1 MNILNRRMF
10 ANGDVANA
18 NQSPSKMIDIPNLIN
33 YYVSQGFNSVDIK
46 EMLPEVPMAVI
57 ESAVNALGGSVN
69 PAIASPGADEFAG
82 NINPFVE
89 MQETTTLAN
98 QQGDTTINPSFPVG
112 AASPELPSE
121 ADISMIPEDIR
132 RYMEATAGL
141 FDNEGMVTAI
151 MMNFDL
157 SEEEARSIVGMA
169 PKPSTDISV
178 IEPSLEKVSLAP
190 QEDGLPEIAEI
201 GADTGLGPNE
211 YRTSDGIVHQ
221 IDPVKFAESLSSEND
236 RIITGLLLNPNVD
249 YGTNLATIVENIAR
263 GRSSTLTPEESIRV
277 GADPSTIVSPGAELN
292 MATKYGIDF
301 AKEGIEGLY
310 NLVKKPFTD
319 PTLRG
324 ILLGRDAEL
333 RAREQGS
340 GQYEDIFPTAIG
352 GPASNM
358 SPEVY
363 ASTGGELPSVLDDIV
378 VFSST
383 GTVEKDLEEIAKEEA
398 KPIEEKDGVV
408 TTEETSTKD
417 GDATGTSADPAGTGD
432 VAGKDEKDK
441 GEDEKDADLPQ
452 GMTVASENDQA
463 GQLFKTLGN
472 AFNSDANL
480 RMMRNVGK
488 ALTQY
493 GNIAEGIGV
502 GSAAASEERQL
513 QEQLDAKREAELAAA
528 GGLSV
533 GDNEKVLKS
542 KESLNDYIKDYNN
555 AIAAEELTTG
565 ILGILSNPAQNITS
579 FASKIGTTVDEFLN
593 FAGVSSV
600 QDFEKMKPGR
610 RAKAMLKVLTNRDI
624 KEILGESGR
633 TISNIDRQIAEK
645 IMGSLRLF
653 DPEDSVGTMKF
664 KLEENLRSIT
674 TKKSLSQRNIKAN
687 AKFIAGYD
695 PKSIFDD
702 IELLMIL
709 NDELNY
715 NLQRP
720 ASASAAASSP
730 EPGGIFIDDSK

>member
-1 MNILNRRMF
+1 MF

-69 PAIASPGADEFAG
+69 PAIASPGADEFSG

-98 QQGDTTINPSFPVG
+98 QQGDTTINPSFPQP
-112 AASPELPSE
+112 ATPPELPSE

-132 RYMEATAGL
+132 RYMQATAQI
-141 FDNEGMVTAI
+141 FDDEGMVSAI

-157 SEEEARSIVGMA
+157 SEEEARSIVGMS
-169 PKPSTDISV
+169 PKPSTDINV
-178 IEPSLEKVSLAP
+178 IEPSLEKVSLTAK
-190 QEDGLPEIAEI
+190 EDDLPEISEI
-201 GADTGLGPNE
+201 GTATELGPNQ
-211 YRTSDGIVHQ
+211 YRNAEGKLFT
-221 IDPVKFAESLSSEND
+221 IDSEKFKDILMSENI
-236 RIITGLLLNPNVD
+236 RELEALIQNPDVKYGSDLQEIFRQVVGKRKAGFSSTSPSTFKFGEFLPDPLSLRSGIEDAGSFALD
-249 YGTNLATIVENIAR
+249 YGKQLTEGVGNLFGGFMADTD
-263 GRSSTLTPEESIRV
+263 
-277 GADPSTIVSPGAELN
+277 GAQDFFPSERFKFDKDT
-292 MATKYGIDF
+292 Y
-301 AKEGIEGLY
+301 
-310 NLVKKPFTD
+310 FTD
-319 PTLRG
+319 PTIGISDSGNKRQGFTNEALDGIVLRSS
-324 ILLGRDAEL
+324 LGEID
-333 RAREQGS
+333 QS
-340 GQYEDIFPTAIG
+340 
-352 GPASNM
+352 
-358 SPEVY
+358 
-363 ASTGGELPSVLDDIV
+363 
-378 VFSST
+378 
-383 GTVEKDLEEIAKEEA
+383 LEEIAKEEA
-398 KPIEEKDGVV
+398 KPIEEKATEV
-408 TTEETSTKD
+408 TPGETPTTD
-417 GDATGTSADPAGTGD
+417 DDATGTSADPVKAAEPGD
-432 VAGKDEKDK
+432 DKKDEDK
-441 GEDEKDADLPQ
+441 KDADLPQ
-452 GMTVASENDQA
+452 GMTVATENDQA
-463 GQLFKTLGN
+463 EQLFTTLGN

-493 GNIAEGIGV
+493 GNLAEGIGV

-513 QEQLDAKREAELAAA
+513 QEQLDAKRDAELAAA

-565 ILGILSNPAQNITS
+565 ILGILSNPSTNITS

-593 FAGVSSV
+593 FAGVKNV
-600 QDFEKMKPGR
+600 KQFESMKPGQ

-709 NDELNY
+709 NDELGY
-715 NLQRP
+715 NLQRQS
-720 ASASAAASSP
+720 SAQATTPSSNP
-730 EPGGIFIDDSK
+730 DDIQLDITGQ

>member
-10 ANGDVANA
+10 AEGDVATT
-18 NQSPSKMIDIPNLIN
+18 QSTPGQMVDIPNLIN
-33 YYVSQGFNSVDIK
+33 YYVSQGYNSVDIK

-69 PAIASPGADEFAG
+69 PAISSPGADEFSG

-98 QQGDTTINPSFPVG
+98 QQGDTTINPSFPEP
-112 AASPELPSE
+112 ATPPELPSE

-132 RYMEATAGL
+132 RYMDATAGL

-178 IEPSLEKVSLAP
+178 IEPSLEKVSLTS
-190 QEDGLPEIAEI
+190 QEDGLPEIADI

-502 GSAAASEERQL
+502 GTAAASEERQL
-513 QEQLDAKREAELAAA
+513 QEQLDAKRDAELAAKLA
-528 GGLSV
+528 ESGKLEF
-533 GDNEKVLKS
+533 GDKQDILAKTQEMNENVR
-542 KESLNDYIKDYNN
+542 DYNN
-555 AIAAEELTTG
+555 AIAAQELAESV
-565 ILGILSNPAQNITS
+565 IE
-579 FASKIGTTVDEFLN
+579 FANGNSTIATFGAKIGAGMDDLLAA
-593 FAGVSSV
+593 AGVKTLENVDQLS
-600 QDFEKMKPGR
+600 DTK
-610 RAKAMLKVLTNRDI
+610 RAQIALTILTNRNI

-633 TISNIDRQIAEK
+633 TISNIDRDIAK
-645 IMGSLRLF
+645 KVVGSLDIL
-653 DPEDSVGTMKF
+653 
-664 KLEENLRSIT
+664 KLDNIATLKATLDDNIRSIVE
-674 TKKSLSQRNIKAN
+674 KRNEAQRNIKASVRFL
-687 AKFIAGYD
+687 APYD
-695 PKSIFDD
+695 PNAIDS
-702 IELLMIL
+702 EIL
-709 NDELNY
+709 KIYLDELG
-715 NLQRP
+715 QQMPAGITVKRP
-720 ASASAAASSP
+720 A
-730 EPGGIFIDDSK
+730 PGSDSDAIFIDAS

>member
-10 ANGDVANA
+10 AEGDVATT
-18 NQSPSKMIDIPNLIN
+18 QPTPGQMIDIPNLIN
-33 YYVSQGFNSVDIK
+33 YYVSQGYNSVDIK

-89 MQETTTLAN
+89 IPETTTLAN

-121 ADISMIPEDIR
+121 DDISMIPENIR
-132 RYMEATAGL
+132 RYMQATAQIFDDEAMVQGL
-141 FDNEGMVTAI
+141 KI
-151 MMNFDL
+151 NFDL
-157 SEEEARSIVGMA
+157 SEEEARRMVGMA
-169 PKPSTDISV
+169 PKPSTDISM
-178 IEPSLEKVSLAP
+178 IEPSLEKVSLIP
-190 QEDGLPEIAEI
+190 QEDGLPEITDI
-201 GADTGLGPNE
+201 GADIGLGPNQ
-211 YRTSDGIVHQ
+211 YRNAEGKLFT
-221 IDPVKFAESLSSEND
+221 IDSEKFKDILMSENI
-236 RIITGLLLNPNVD
+236 RELEALIQNPDVKYGSDLQEIFRQVVGKRKAGFSSTSPSTFKFGEFLPDPLSLRSGIEDAGSFVFD
-249 YGTNLATIVENIAR
+249 YGKQLTEGVGNLFGGFMADTD
-263 GRSSTLTPEESIRV
+263 
-277 GADPSTIVSPGAELN
+277 GAQDFFPSERFKFDKDT
-292 MATKYGIDF
+292 Y
-301 AKEGIEGLY
+301 
-310 NLVKKPFTD
+310 FTD
-319 PTLRG
+319 PTIGISDSGNKRQGFTNEALDGIVLRSS
-324 ILLGRDAEL
+324 LGEID
-333 RAREQGS
+333 QS
-340 GQYEDIFPTAIG
+340 
-352 GPASNM
+352 
-358 SPEVY
+358 
-363 ASTGGELPSVLDDIV
+363 
-378 VFSST
+378 
-383 GTVEKDLEEIAKEEA
+383 LEEIAKEEA
-398 KPIEEKDGVV
+398 KPIEEKATEV
-408 TTEETSTKD
+408 TPGETPTKEETPTTDDDS
-417 GDATGTSADPAGTGD
+417 TGTSADPVKATEPGD
-432 VAGKDEKDK
+432 DK
-441 GEDEKDADLPQ
+441 KEEDKKDADLTQ

-463 GQLFKTLGN
+463 EQLFTTLGN

-565 ILGILSNPAQNITS
+565 ILGILSNPSTNITS

-709 NDELNY
+709 NDELGY
-715 NLQRP
+715 NLQRQS
-720 ASASAAASSP
+720 SAQATTPSSNP
-730 EPGGIFIDDSK
+730 DDIQLDITGQ